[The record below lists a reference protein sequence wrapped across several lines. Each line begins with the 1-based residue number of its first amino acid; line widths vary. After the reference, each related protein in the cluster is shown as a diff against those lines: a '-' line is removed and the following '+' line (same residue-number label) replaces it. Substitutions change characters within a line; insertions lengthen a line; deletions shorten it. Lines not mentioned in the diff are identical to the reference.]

1 MTVDI
6 GILSVEHLHADAYA
20 GALAAVDGAT
30 LVGVASDAVHA
41 DAAELKA
48 TEYGIE
54 AFAPDELLDRA
65 DGVVVCSAN
74 VAHREWV
81 ELAAEAGVDVLCEK
95 PLAPTVED
103 ARAMV
108 EAREDA
114 GVHLGVALPLR
125 FSQPML
131 NARDALEAGTLGDL
145 AFLSGTNRGQMPG
158 GWFADPDRAGG
169 GAVMDHTVHVLDAVR
184 WLTGEDVREVY
195 AETGTRF
202 HDSEVEDVNL
212 LSMELTDGTAFTLD
226 GSWSKPDEYDTWGSA
241 TLKLVGTD
249 GVVEVDCFDQT
260 IKQTRDTGDPGIH
273 SVFWGPDPNRGLV
286 EDFVAAVR
294 EDRPPEKTGA
304 HAVHDIEVIQAAYE
318 SAERGEP
325 VAVDDVT

>member
-1 MTVDI
+1 MTIDI

-20 GALAAVDGAT
+20 GVLDDIDGAT
-30 LVGVASDAVHA
+30 LVGVAGDEAHT
-41 DAAELKA
+41 DA
-48 TEYGIE
+48 TEEKAGEYGTE
-54 AFAPDELLDRA
+54 AYAPGTLLDRA

-74 VAHREWV
+74 AAHREWI

-103 ARAMV
+103 ARATV
-108 EAREDA
+108 EACEAA

-202 HDSEVEDVNL
+202 HDIAVEDVNL

-260 IKQTRDTGDPGIH
+260 VTQTRDTGDPGIH

-294 EDRPPEKTGA
+294 EDRSPAKTGA
-304 HAVHDIEVIQAAYE
+304 HAVHDIEVIQAAY
-318 SAERGEP
+318 AAAKGGEP
-325 VAVDDVT
+325 VVISEVA